1 MGRWFESTSAQFFF
15 LLALRC
21 AKMRMTAKG
30 LSPLDPGRE
39 TAPSFSYLRYF
50 FPIRAVLF
58 PIRTSLREDAN
69 DGQGAF
75 APGPRCTL
83 TVVEGCGKPARPPA
97 LQVRRSRVRANRI
110 IIAGQGSQRGRQL
123 HIKSEVDDIS
133 IVHDVLFALR
143 SHLPIFFGFNFAS
156 CGNEIVVGNDF
167 RSDVSALEV

>member
-1 MGRWFESTSAQFFF
+1 MHPHGRRGLRQAGEAAGPLGTTVACSCESHNYRGYDWRDGG
-15 LLALRC
+15 LA
-21 AKMRMTAKG
+21 
-30 LSPLDPGRE
+30 GR
-39 TAPSFSYLRYF
+39 RYEYF
-50 FPIRAVLF
+50 DVSDVADR
-58 PIRTSLREDAN
+58 
-69 DGQGAF
+69 
-75 APGPRCTL
+75 
-83 TVVEGCGKPARPPA
+83 GKPARPPA

-133 IVHDVLFALR
+133 IVHDVLFAFR